1 MTRKNDKRNNRRN
14 SRQRNNNPELPP
26 FAQMLFGAIV
36 GKGAGMIADA
46 LKEKAEEKTED
57 KPHTGIRQ
65 SGNLL
70 ESSCI
75 INGDGSATE
84 IPIPD
89 GFQIFI
95 SEDGKPMIRKK
106 IEGDEKKAP
115 DIHAEGISNQDVT
128 NINNGKATLSK
139 LRIPADGSAVEYP
152 IPDNLQF
159 FFAEDGKLMVRQ
171 KIEGDEN
178 PTDAGEGKPI
188 TYDDI
193 CKKLFLDMIAYKKS
207 VKCTTPAQG
216 KRCDAFNKL
225 QNIAKYLNHGW
236 KPNFTDGTQNWFITE
251 EYFGKYKAKF
261 TYSGNYGI
269 VFFKSKCLV
278 NEAIRLMGE
287 ESLNDLFS
295 TDW

>member
-1 MTRKNDKRNNRRN
+1 MTRRNDKRNNRRN
-14 SRQRNNNPELPP
+14 RQRNNTPELPP

-36 GKGAGMIADA
+36 GKGVDMIA
-46 LKEKAEEKTED
+46 KKMAENADEKT
-57 KPHTGIRQ
+57 
-65 SGNLL
+65 
-70 ESSCI
+70 
-75 INGDGSATE
+75 
-84 IPIPD
+84 
-89 GFQIFI
+89 
-95 SEDGKPMIRKK
+95 
-106 IEGDEKKAP
+106 P

-193 CKKLFLDMIAYKKS
+193 LKELYLNKTAYWACGEKAIAQRIQRSREHKDS
-207 VKCTTPAQG
+207 VNCTSEAQA
-216 KRCDAFNKL
+216 RRMAAFNKL
-225 QNIAKYLNHGW
+225 QNIAKYLNNGW
-236 KPNFTDGTQNWFITE
+236 KPKFGCDNENWAIVKDEEGLVPRYNMRTNDGSV
-251 EYFGKYKAKF
+251 Y
-261 TYSGNYGI
+261 
-269 VFFKSKCLV
+269 FKSQKLT

-287 ESLNDLFS
+287 DSLNDLFS

>member
-1 MTRKNDKRNNRRN
+1 MTRRNEKRNNRRN

-36 GKGAGMIADA
+36 GKGVDMIAKKMA
-46 LKEKAEEKTED
+46 EIAEEKT
-57 KPHTGIRQ
+57 
-65 SGNLL
+65 
-70 ESSCI
+70 
-75 INGDGSATE
+75 
-84 IPIPD
+84 
-89 GFQIFI
+89 
-95 SEDGKPMIRKK
+95 
-106 IEGDEKKAP
+106 P

-178 PTDAGEGKPI
+178 STDAGEGKPI

-193 CKKLFLDMIAYKKS
+193 CKELFLDKKTYWLGNKKS
-207 VKCTTPAQG
+207 NYLYSDEYNYNDLNNCTSMAQA
-216 KRCDAFNKL
+216 KHVAAFIKL
-225 QNIAKYLNHGW
+225 QNIAKYLNDGW
-236 KPNFTDGTQNWFITE
+236 CPDFCNYEKKWAIVKEGGNFYPKYNQMVNDGSV
-251 EYFGKYKAKF
+251 YFKNEDL
-261 TYSGNYGI
+261 T
-269 VFFKSKCLV
+269 

>member
-1 MTRKNDKRNNRRN
+1 MTRRNDKRNNRRN
-14 SRQRNNNPELPP
+14 RQRNNTPELPP

-36 GKGAGMIADA
+36 GKGVDMIA
-46 LKEKAEEKTED
+46 KKMAEIADEKT
-57 KPHTGIRQ
+57 
-65 SGNLL
+65 
-70 ESSCI
+70 
-75 INGDGSATE
+75 
-84 IPIPD
+84 
-89 GFQIFI
+89 
-95 SEDGKPMIRKK
+95 
-106 IEGDEKKAP
+106 P

-171 KIEGDEN
+171 KTEHETAPDDKEGN
-178 PTDAGEGKPI
+178 PI
-188 TYDDI
+188 TYYDILKALFFKKKIYWAYKDDI
-193 CKKLFLDMIAYKKS
+193 DSGMASPSNYKDVDNCTS
-207 VKCTTPAQG
+207 EAQVK
-216 KRCDAFNKL
+216 RLIAFNKL
-225 QNIAKYLNHGW
+225 QNIAKYLNNGW
-236 KPNFTDGTQNWFITE
+236 KPNFTDGTQNWFIAE
-251 EYFGKYKAKF
+251 EYFGEYKAKF

-278 NEAIRLMGE
+278 NKAIRLMGE